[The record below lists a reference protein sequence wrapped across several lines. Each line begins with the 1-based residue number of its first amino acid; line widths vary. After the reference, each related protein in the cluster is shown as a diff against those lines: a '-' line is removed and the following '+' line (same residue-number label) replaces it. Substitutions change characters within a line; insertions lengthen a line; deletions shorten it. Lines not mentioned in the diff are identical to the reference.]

1 MRINQPHTRE
11 CFEDKSTYQLILIPL
26 KLNVRSSFKLST
38 LSLKSSTTLETGTHR
53 KLEQQSRIHVA
64 TQNYKLVKKKKIRAK
79 KEAEIPEVMSDQAMA
94 MS

>member
-38 LSLKSSTTLETGTHR
+38 LSLEAQPNWRLALIESQTSRAEYM
-53 KLEQQSRIHVA
+53 QQLRTIG
-64 TQNYKLVKKKKIRAK
+64 QLRKKIRAK